1 MAGFEETERIATN
14 RIGSRGWM
22 TVALAV
28 AAVGAVGSLWLS
40 MGMGLKAC
48 PLCLYQRAFILATVG
63 VLTVGLFA
71 ESRHTGLV
79 NALALPAAT
88 GGFGVAAF
96 HEYLELTGKL
106 ECPAGVLGWG
116 TAPQQSLVVFGVLV
130 MVLLIPL
137 LWRHRTSSPA
147 LAALGLVLGLLFA
160 LGTVQSAPPMPAP
173 PDSPYEHPL
182 DMCRPPYRAL
192 SGEAPSR

>member
-1 MAGFEETERIATN
+1 MGEQTELVSADRG
-14 RIGSRGWM
+14 GSRSWM
-22 TVALAV
+22 IAALAV

-48 PLCLYQRAFILATVG
+48 PLCLYQRAFILAAVG

-71 ESRHTGLV
+71 ERRHTGLV
-79 NALALPAAT
+79 NSLALPAAT

-96 HEYLELTGKL
+96 HEYLEWTGKL

-116 TAPQQSLVVFGVLV
+116 TAPQQSLVVFIVLV
-130 MVLLIPL
+130 TVLLTPL
-137 LWRHRTSSPA
+137 FWRHRTSSPA

-160 LGTVQSAPPMPAP
+160 LGTIQSAPPMPAP
-173 PDSPYEHPL
+173 PERPYEQSL
-182 DMCRPPYRAL
+182 DMCRPPYRPL
-192 SGEAPSR
+192 SGEAPSP